1 MAFGTIRADGWY
13 ITNTEGLATLY
24 LSIVDEGY
32 TTQSTDDPSSKFH
45 RPRIKNAES
54 FSIRREASFWPW
66 GGGTSMAAFGN
77 LQIDNY
83 DGAFDELLSAD
94 LRDATVIFH
103 LPDASAF
110 GGATT
115 ISSLDP
121 IATAVLDNVSSDNE
135 DTITLSLK
143 DTLARLDRPLP
154 CRYNPP
160 FVDSNAANRMIPIT
174 LGACR
179 NVEPLLIDE
188 ANRIY
193 QLADAPITNI
203 AAMRDKGAPL
213 DPNADPP
220 QYTPALDASGAQLD
234 TLPEGKLTCDISSE
248 GAQVVIPGAVDVLT
262 GGGILDDWPVALD
275 PPTGWSYNSPTFGTI
290 TRFGTA
296 NSYSQDYVAV
306 FETSRAYNST
316 SGAEGKWMRFDTA
329 VLKAGRT
336 YRIKFKLERWSGSL
350 APRTGFML
358 RSDVSGNIAGPGS
371 ITGAIPLQAPQ
382 FGVQPFT
389 FTYAVPAGADRY
401 IYAIGVGDPTHQPIA
416 IGFSGLEVEELG
428 EFTEYPITGI
438 PLADYVTEILKNR
451 AGEDSSVWE
460 ASDLTAIDD
469 ATGYLFGVHYETQPN
484 ILEALIAPLD
494 SFCAAMSTDADG
506 VIRFPRL
513 IDPRDGTVVADF
525 DPTNVLHGIR
535 MDVDSAKEL
544 TTLIG
549 ARRNWSIFGDSDFV
563 TDKVTVPQ
571 DVRERYKRA
580 SQYQQTASVTPASQ
594 YNHARGAPVF
604 DSLLDDPADAQTE
617 IDRVVALYS
626 HRIHSDGFVHNGKRQ
641 FVTFTA
647 LWDSQT
653 SVGATVQVA
662 VRDLRIGDV
671 VSLTYPGNGE
681 TPRFDETKLFVAGIE
696 LFPYG
701 QRIRITGWY

>member
-13 ITNTEGLATLY
+13 ITNTDGLATLY

-66 GGGTSMAAFGN
+66 GGGSSMAAFGS

-83 DGAFDELLSAD
+83 DGLFDELLSAD

-103 LPDASAF
+103 LPDAAAF
-110 GGATT
+110 GGATS
-115 ISSLDP
+115 ISSLQP

-220 QYTPALDASGAQLD
+220 QHTPALDASGAQLD
-234 TLPEGKLTCDISSE
+234 VLPEGKLTCDISSE
-248 GAQVVIPGAVDVLT
+248 GAQVVIPGAVDVLA

-275 PPTGWSYNSPTFGTI
+275 PPTGWSYGPSAVI
-290 TRFGTA
+290 TRMGTA
-296 NSYSQDYVAV
+296 NSYSQDYVANIQSSQV
-306 FETSRAYNST
+306 YNT
-316 SGAEGKWMRFDTA
+316 SGSTGRYMRFDTQ
-329 VLKAGRT
+329 VLEAGRT
-336 YRIKFKLERWSGSL
+336 YRIKFNLQRWSGSRSPL
-350 APRTGFML
+350 ATGFML
-358 RSDVSGNIAGPGS
+358 RSDITGGIGGPGS
-371 ITGAIPLQAPQ
+371 ISGGIPLQAPS

-389 FTYAVPAGADRY
+389 FTYTVPAGSDRY
-401 IYAIGVGDPTHQPIA
+401 IYAIVVGDPAYSPVY

-438 PLADYVTEILKNR
+438 PLAGYMTEIVKNR
-451 AGEDSSVWE
+451 AGEDSAIWS
-460 ASDLTAIDD
+460 ASDLIAIDA

-513 IDPRDGTVVADF
+513 IDPRDGAIVADF
-525 DPTNVLHGIR
+525 DQTNVLHGIR
-535 MDVDSAKEL
+535 VDVDSAKEL

-563 TDKVTVPQ
+563 TDKITVPQ

-580 SQYQQTASVTPASQ
+580 SQYQQTASVTPAGQ
-594 YNHARGAPVF
+594 YDHARGAPVF
-604 DSLLDDPADAQTE
+604 DSVLDDPDDAQTE
-617 IDRVVALYS
+617 IDRVVALYAPK
-626 HRIHSDGFVHNGKRQ
+626 IHPDGFVHNGKRQ

-647 LWDSQT
+647 LWDDQAA
-653 SVGATVQVA
+653 VGATVQTA

-681 TPRFDETKLFVAGIE
+681 TPRFDSTRLFVSGVE
-696 LFPYG
+696 LFPYA
-701 QRIRITGWY
+701 QRLRITGWY

>member
-1 MAFGTIRADGWY
+1 MAFNTIRADGWY
-13 ITNTEGLATLY
+13 ITNTEGIATLY

-32 TTQSTDDPSSKFH
+32 TTQSTDDPASKFH

-66 GGGTSMAAFGN
+66 GGGSSMAAFGN

-83 DGAFDELLSAD
+83 DGSFDELLSAD

-103 LPDASAF
+103 LPDAATL
-110 GGATT
+110 GGPTT
-115 ISSLDP
+115 INDLSP

-179 NVEPLLIDE
+179 NVDPLLIDE

-213 DPNADPP
+213 DPNAEPP

-234 TLPEGKLTCDISSE
+234 VLPEGKLTCDISSE
-248 GAQVVIPGAVDVLT
+248 GAQVVIPGAVDVLA
-262 GGGILDDWPVALD
+262 GAGILDVWPVALD
-275 PPTGWSYNSPTFGTI
+275 PPTGWSYGPSATV
-290 TRFGTA
+290 TRMGAA
-296 NSYSQDYVAV
+296 NTYSQDYVANIQSDRV
-306 FETSRAYNST
+306 YNT
-316 SGAEGKWMRFDTA
+316 SGSTGRYMRFDTQA
-329 VLKAGRT
+329 LEAGRT
-336 YRIKFKLERWSGSL
+336 YRIKFNLERWSGSQSPL
-350 APRTGFML
+350 ATGFML
-358 RSDVSGNIAGPGS
+358 RSDITGGISGPGS
-371 ITGAIPLQAPQ
+371 ISGGVPLQAPS

-389 FTYAVPAGADRY
+389 FTYTVPAGSDRY
-401 IYAIGVGDPTHQPIA
+401 LYAIVVGDPVYSPVY

-438 PLADYVTEILKNR
+438 PLADYVTEIVKNR
-451 AGEDSSVWE
+451 AGEDSTIWS
-460 ASDLTAIDD
+460 ASDLIAIDA

-513 IDPRDGTVVADF
+513 IDPRDGTIVADF
-525 DPTNVLHGIR
+525 DQTNVLHGIR

-544 TTLIG
+544 TTIIG

-580 SQYQQTASVTPASQ
+580 SQYQQTASVTPAGQ
-594 YNHARGAPVF
+594 YDHARGAPVF
-604 DSLLDDPADAQTE
+604 DSMLDDPDDAQVE
-617 IDRVVALYS
+617 IDRVVSLYAPK
-626 HRIHSDGFVHNGKRQ
+626 IHSDGFVHNGKRR

-647 LWDSQT
+647 LWDTQT
-653 SVGATVQVA
+653 SVGATVQIA

-671 VSLTYPGNGE
+671 VALTYPGNGE
-681 TPRFDETKLFVAGIE
+681 TPRFDETRLFVSGVE
-696 LFPYG
+696 LFPYA
-701 QRIRITGWY
+701 QRLRITGWY